1 MVVIIVKP
9 ELERLKI
16 DNKQKIFVEK
26 LKIKRKFK
34 GFEWY

>member
-16 DNKQKIFVEK
+16 DNKQKIVVEK